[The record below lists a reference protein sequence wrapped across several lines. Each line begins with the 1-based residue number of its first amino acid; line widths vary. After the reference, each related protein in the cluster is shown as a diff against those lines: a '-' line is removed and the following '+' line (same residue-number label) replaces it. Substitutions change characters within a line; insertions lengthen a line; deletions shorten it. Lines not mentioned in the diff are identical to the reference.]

1 MNLYNLLNIKNTTD
15 INSIDAIYNN
25 IKNKTTEIEFAWKVL
40 RDEYYN
46 LIYKKYNDI
55 DLLFK
60 SGFIKDTLT
69 PEQINFINSYS
80 TTLPITPYN
89 KLLGKI
95 DDNKKQIVLL
105 STGGFN
111 PIHEGHIEMMELA
124 KKELEKR
131 GFDVIGG
138 YFSISHRDY
147 INTKKDVYNNEFER
161 LQNAQL
167 KISNHEWLMID
178 PFESI
183 FMPTYVNFTEI
194 IKRLKIFLNK
204 YLSKNIEIAYVF
216 GADNAE
222 FMYCFEQKGI
232 GVCVNRDKNN
242 NLFIK
247 IKNKLENPNCIFIN
261 NNSNTSKLSSRNI
274 RKKEIKKNKKYN
286 GKYII
291 RNEEELPFN
300 NLNYNVKEA
309 QKETFKLFQ
318 NILQLYLPEI
328 KVIPKILKHQLS
340 KANVELENKQT
351 ISLDTYF
358 KGTYNLE
365 VSRCFEL
372 SDKQL
377 TYTNLIGRNSLNLN
391 QQIKNIIPGNYILVD
406 DDTVSGNTLKTIIN
420 LLPKNIIINDYYFLA
435 QENDIFDV
443 VDFRDFILG
452 ANNGGLMIRTKNEI
466 FRVPYLYPYIDLNSR
481 ASIPIDKQLDFS
493 LEILK
498 LNLLF
503 YKSIDDTIEIK
514 DLSEDFQKLA
524 TYMGFKITD
533 KIIDFINWHIE
544 IILFLKKIKKSC

>member
-15 INSIDAIYNN
+15 VNSIDAIYNN
-25 IKNKTTEIEFAWKVL
+25 IKNKTTDIEFAWKVL

-46 LIYKKYNDI
+46 LIYKKYNDT

-69 PEQINFINSYS
+69 PEQINFIDSYS
-80 TTLPITPYN
+80 ATLPITPYN

-443 VDFRDFILG
+443 VDFRDFIFG

-466 FRVPYLYPYIDLNSR
+466 FRVPYLYPYVDLNSR
-481 ASIPIDKQLDFS
+481 ANIPIDKQLDFS

-524 TYMGFKITD
+524 AYMGFKITD

-544 IILFLKKIKKSC
+544 IILFFKKNKKSC